1 MIFVEFEKIQKI
13 LSNQL
18 GMEVENIHLE
28 STFVEDLGVDS
39 LEMAELAM
47 ALEEEFDIRMEDDAM
62 EGITT
67 VEDLVELIKAKVGS
81 EE

>member
-1 MIFVEFEKIQKI
+1 MEFEKIQKI

-18 GMEVENIHLE
+18 GMEVENIQPE

>member
-1 MIFVEFEKIQKI
+1 MEFEKIQKI

>member
-13 LSNQL
+13 LRNQL
-18 GMEVENIHLE
+18 GMEVENIQPE

>member
-18 GMEVENIHLE
+18 GMEVENIQPE
-28 STFVEDLGVDS
+28 STFVEDLG
-39 LEMAELAM
+39 
-47 ALEEEFDIRMEDDAM
+47 
-62 EGITT
+62 
-67 VEDLVELIKAKVGS
+67 ELIKAKVGS

>member
-18 GMEVENIHLE
+18 GMEVENIQPE